1 MPPRRQFC
9 MLATESPPHPGVSMP
24 SYPFYRWRNGTS
36 ALASRGLRC
45 SGQHSISFYRLT
57 VHIRAPIR
65 EGASS
70 LRAPT
75 GGLHRQPAPG
85 PLWYHNVILAFPS
98 GGTVI
103 LLNKF
108 SFICTHTKTKQQ
120 QKRKNISL
128 EKSSP
133 SQAGRGTG
141 ENLVKFTGDRYVQG
155 ILQGSDSFLTLV
167 TDGSVRWQLKA
178 REECWKGGTVRD

>member
-1 MPPRRQFC
+1 MPPRWRFC

-24 SYPFYRWRNGTS
+24 SYPLYRRRNRTS

-45 SGQHSISFYRLT
+45 SGKHSISFYRLP

-65 EGASS
+65 EGAPS
-70 LRAPT
+70 LSPPT
-75 GGLHRQPAPG
+75 GALHRQPAPG

-108 SFICTHTKTKQQ
+108 SFICTHTQNKKGKTSHLKKAHPLKQAEVWV
-120 QKRKNISL
+120 R
-128 EKSSP
+128 
-133 SQAGRGTG
+133 TYW
-141 ENLVKFTGDRYVQG
+141 NL
-155 ILQGSDSFLTLV
+155 LV
-167 TDGSVRWQLKA
+167 TGMSKEYCRDRIPFWLLWQMA
-178 REECWKGGTVRD
+178 VWYGN